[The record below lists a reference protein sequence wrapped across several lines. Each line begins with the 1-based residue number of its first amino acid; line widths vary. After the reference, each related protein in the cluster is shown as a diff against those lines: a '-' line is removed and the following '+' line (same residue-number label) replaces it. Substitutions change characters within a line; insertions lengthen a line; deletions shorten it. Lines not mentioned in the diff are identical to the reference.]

1 MKYYILVLSF
11 SIWST
16 VIACGQNSDM
26 KCLNDNM
33 GKCPL
38 WMPNSTAE
46 NKSSEHYVKCSRDEH
61 GDYYMSVLPCYCMT
75 QYRNSSTAVVGLCP
89 FTCTE
94 YLPLLNY
101 RPLPAHVNVSGLAL
115 AMCKQFHRRGQI
127 CGQCEDGYAP
137 AVYSYTLNCTN
148 HKISWLKYIGMAFGP
163 QTIFFVIIVVS
174 RTSVTSGLMV
184 GYVTVSQLLATAIE
198 LRFKAVE
205 VLQTKAKILYTVYG
219 VWNLDFFRALY
230 TPSCLN
236 FDLSPLAVISLDY
249 AVAVY
254 PMCLIMVAYLVVTLC
269 DRFKY
274 CTPFHHLIFRYYQM
288 CDIRN
293 SIMDAFV
300 TMLILSYVKILN
312 TSFELLLQARL
323 IDQDGRMKE
332 TVVYYQGNLIYF
344 GKQHLPYA
352 VLAIVMSLIFNIFPL
367 VWLTLYPCRCFQRC
381 LNMCWSPQRSAP
393 VHNLM
398 DDFYRC
404 YRTTPRDCRCFA
416 ALYLYLRI
424 INLSLLFIALS
435 PVYFILISILYLSMA
450 FLIALSQPYK
460 VYWHNVVN
468 AGLLFIVAII
478 KILEFTL
485 EFSVGI
491 YEHDFVKVY
500 LDIEVFLFHV
510 PPLYGL
516 VVLLLHQIIP
526 QKIQD
531 YTIRKIHHVFSKFL
545 QKLKGEDRFE
555 ESFAHRLS
563 HADEYTHL
571 INVN

>member
-1 MKYYILVLSF
+1 MKYYIIVLSF
-11 SIWST
+11 LIWST
-16 VIACGQNSDM
+16 LIACKNSDI
-26 KCLNDNM
+26 KCLDDNIM

-38 WMPNSTAE
+38 WMPTE
-46 NKSSEHYVKCSRDEH
+46 NNTCKSEHYVKCTRDEH
-61 GDYYMSVLPCYCMT
+61 GDYSMSVLPCYCMT
-75 QYRNSSTAVVGLCP
+75 QYRNSSIAVVGLCP
-89 FTCTE
+89 FTCTK

-101 RPLPAHVNVSGLAL
+101 HPLPAHVNVSGLAL
-115 AMCKQFHRRGQI
+115 AMCKKFGRRGQI
-127 CGQCEDGYAP
+127 CGQCEDGHAP
-137 AVYSYTLNCTN
+137 AVYSYTLDCVDCTN
-148 HKISWLKYIGMAFGP
+148 HTMNWLKYIGIAFGP
-163 QTIFFVIIVVS
+163 QTIFFVVTVVS

-198 LRFKAVE
+198 LRFKAIQ
-205 VLQTKAKILYTVYG
+205 VLQTKSEILYTVYG

-230 TPSCLN
+230 TPFCLN
-236 FDLSPLAVISLDY
+236 VDLNPLAVISLDY
-249 AVAVY
+249 VVAVY

-269 DRFKY
+269 DRFNI
-274 CTPFHHLIFRYYQM
+274 CTPFHHLLFRYYQM

-323 IDQDGRMKE
+323 IDEDGRIKE
-332 TVVYYQGNLIYF
+332 TVVYYQGNLTYF

-352 VLAIVMSLIFNIFPL
+352 LLAIVMSLIFNIFPL

-381 LNMCWSPQRSAP
+381 LNMCWSPQRSQP
-393 VHNLM
+393 VHNVM
-398 DDFYRC
+398 DNFYRC
-404 YRTTPRDCRCFA
+404 YRTTPRDYRYFA

-468 AGLLFIVAII
+468 AGLLFIVAVI

-491 YEHDFVKVY
+491 YEHDSVKVY
-500 LDIEVFLFHV
+500 LGIEVFLFHV

-526 QKIQD
+526 KKNIPIL
-531 YTIRKIHHVFSKFL
+531 YYSKNASCFLEIHE
-545 QKLKGEDRFE
+545 QIER
-555 ESFAHRLS
+555 
-563 HADEYTHL
+563 
-571 INVN
+571 

>member
-11 SIWST
+11 SIWTTLIGCQDS
-16 VIACGQNSDM
+16 
-26 KCLNDNM
+26 CLNDNI

-38 WMPNSTAE
+38 WMSNGTIE
-46 NKSSEHYVKCSRDEH
+46 NNYVKCARKEN

-75 QYRNSSTAVVGLCP
+75 QYMYRNSSIAVVGLCP

-94 YLPLLNY
+94 HLPLLNY
-101 RPLPAHVNVSGLAL
+101 HHLPAHVNVSGLDL
-115 AMCKQFHRRGQI
+115 AMCKQFGRRGQL

-137 AVYSYTLNCTN
+137 AVYSYSLNCTD
-148 HKISWLKYIGMAFGP
+148 HKMSWLKYIGIAFGP
-163 QTIFFVIIVVS
+163 QTIFFVVTVVS

-184 GYVTVSQLLATAIE
+184 GYVTVSQLLATSIE

-205 VLQTKAKILYTVYG
+205 VLHTKAKVLYTVYG
-219 VWNLDFFRALY
+219 IWNLDFFRALY
-230 TPSCLN
+230 TPSYLN
-236 FDLSPLAVISLDY
+236 VDLNPLAVISLDY
-249 AVAVY
+249 VVAVY
-254 PMCLIMVAYLVVTLC
+254 PMCLIMVAYILVILC
-269 DRFKY
+269 DRFNIR
-274 CTPFHHLIFRYYQM
+274 TPFHHLIFRYYQM

-293 SIMDAFV
+293 SILDAFI

-323 IDQDGRMKE
+323 IDEDGRIKE

-344 GKQHLPYA
+344 GNQHLPYA
-352 VLAIVMSLIFNIFPL
+352 VLAIVMSLIFNICPL

-381 LNMCWSPQRSAP
+381 LNMCQKSGPI
-393 VHNLM
+393 HNLM

-404 YRTTPRDCRCFA
+404 YRIAPRDCRYFA

-450 FLIALSQPYK
+450 FLIALAQPYK

-468 AGLLFIVAII
+468 AGLLFIVAVI
-478 KILEFTL
+478 KILEFAL

-500 LDIEVFLFHV
+500 LDIEIFLFHV

-516 VVLLLHQIIP
+516 LILFLHQIIP
-526 QKIQD
+526 KKIQG
-531 YTIRKIHHVFSKFL
+531 YAIRKLRHVFSKWIY
-545 QKLKGEDRFE
+545 KLRGGDRLE

-571 INVN
+571 INVNK